1 MRSFRTNVEYDAIT
15 QDYFITIPD
24 EILQKL
30 NWEEGD
36 SIDIEVTDN
45 KQILITKTE
54 DPTSEDKFKNTPEEY
69 AKDFD
74 SYYEEYIQNLNK
86 DTFYENY

>member
-1 MRSFRTNVEYDAIT
+1 MKTNVEYDAIT

-30 NWEEGD
+30 NWEEGE
-36 SIDIEVTDN
+36 SMEIEDTDN

-54 DPTSEDKFKNTPEEY
+54 DPTSED
-69 AKDFD
+69 
-74 SYYEEYIQNLNK
+74 
-86 DTFYENY
+86 

>member
-24 EILQKL
+24 EILNDLKWKEGDTL
-30 NWEEGD
+30 NWEITD
-36 SIDIEVTDN
+36 SKEII
-45 KQILITKTE
+45 ITKTE

-74 SYYEEYIQNLNK
+74 NYYEEYIQNLNK
-86 DTFYENY
+86 DTFYEGY